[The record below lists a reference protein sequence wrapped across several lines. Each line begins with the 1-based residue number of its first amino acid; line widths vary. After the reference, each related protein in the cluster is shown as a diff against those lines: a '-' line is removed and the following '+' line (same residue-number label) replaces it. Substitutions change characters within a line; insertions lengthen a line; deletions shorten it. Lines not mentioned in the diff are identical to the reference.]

1 MDCTAAQLAA
11 QRMRRVLGCSWW
23 SPGSELRAR
32 GLGRARPDRGHHG
45 NLGEAKAVQRLK
57 RHKPP
62 NIGCHFHE
70 LKKRLGK
77 ETQKTGLG
85 TPNAFSTIS

>member
-1 MDCTAAQLAA
+1 M
-11 QRMRRVLGCSWW
+11 
-23 SPGSELRAR
+23 
-32 GLGRARPDRGHHG
+32 GRARPDRGHHG

-85 TPNAFSTIS
+85 TPEVSEQKTNAFSTVS